1 MAPPGPLAV
10 FPVELAQTEVG
21 FGVIVGVAGFA
32 LMVTLAELVAL
43 HPEAL
48 VTVRPSVTLPR
59 PPPCT

>member
-1 MAPPGPLAV
+1 MAPAGPLAV
-10 FPVELAQTEVG
+10 FPVELAQTEDG

-48 VTVRPSVTLPR
+48 VTVRPSVTLPEA
-59 PPPCT
+59 PCT